1 MNASNLCAYRVKY
14 WTKKRTA
21 LGKIR
26 QVKMATSRE
35 TIPMTTTIGIFDSA
49 VDLDKAV
56 ERLARAGFEDIV
68 YNEAI
73 VGEEAIN
80 VAHARLCA
88 GHCSGGGL
96 G

>member
-1 MNASNLCAYRVKY
+1 
-14 WTKKRTA
+14 
-21 LGKIR
+21 
-26 QVKMATSRE
+26 
-35 TIPMTTTIGIFDSA
+35 MTTIIGIFDNA

-80 VAHARLCA
+80 VATRVFAPGTA
-88 GHCSGGGL
+88 PAVAL